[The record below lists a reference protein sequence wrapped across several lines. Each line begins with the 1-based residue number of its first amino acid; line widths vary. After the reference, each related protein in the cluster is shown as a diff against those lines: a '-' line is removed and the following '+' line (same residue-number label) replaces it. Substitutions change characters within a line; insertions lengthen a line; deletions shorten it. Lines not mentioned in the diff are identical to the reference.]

1 MIRTTACRC
10 ARKSLQRW
18 GVDMLKVGD
27 RVRLKRQAVRD
38 IYIDR
43 RQRGI
48 VVATDGGAGLV
59 ITVSFERVVS
69 TRGFHW
75 NYPVCVTAAD
85 LELWQ

>member
-1 MIRTTACRC
+1 MVI
-10 ARKSLQRW
+10 
-18 GVDMLKVGD
+18 KVGD